1 MFLPQYAGAVTR
13 TPSSPAAGLATE
25 VDNYAAVNAT
35 HATAAGTGRGMNPP
49 GTDKAVA
56 TPPTAPRSLAA
67 DPGDEEV
74 VLAWVSPAS
83 DGGAEITHYE
93 FRYAATS
100 DTLADDWTLVEGG
113 EGARGVTVEQL
124 TNGTTYRFEVRAVN
138 EEGEGTAAATTA
150 APADADA
157 SPELAVPDL
166 TVNEGDGT
174 AVVRVTLAPPADGTV
189 TVSYATS
196 EGGASPET
204 DYTAARGTLTFPAGS
219 TAREILVIVTNDKDV
234 EGEEDLFI
242 ALNDAQGAGIGRDT
256 GQVTIQD
263 NDPEDSPGAPSVP
276 LGLLAFE
283 GDGVVRLRWRPP
295 ADDGG
300 KPVVRYEYRFR
311 EDTLPYPGSWTAVSH
326 GPEARRVTVR
336 GLTNGVRHEFQL
348 RAVNEVGAGSAA
360 EETATPADDDPP
372 PSLSIDDISV
382 SEGSDSA
389 ALRVKL
395 SRPGEEEITVA
406 YATSEGTADE
416 GADYTGVDDT
426 LTFAPGVTVLEIGV
440 AIADDNQEEE
450 NEDFTVELSDAE
462 GAQIADGTGEVT
474 ILDND
479 GEGTAD
485 VPDIPRD
492 LSATPGDGEME
503 LSWAV
508 PASDG
513 GAPITR
519 YEYRYAK
526 TADPYPDS
534 WTTVPGGSAAR
545 QVTVPDLSNGTQY
558 DFEVRAVNE
567 AGGGAADQVSATPG
581 HATGEPALAIRDDAA
596 GESDGVA
603 VVRVTLSHATD
614 EVVTVRYDT
623 EDLEATAGLD
633 YSRASGTVSF
643 NPGDTLE
650 EIRVPIVDDEDHE
663 ASERFVVRLMNA
675 TNATIEVRRGEVIIR
690 DDDANGGAGV
700 PSEPRSL
707 LGIGGDRRVELTWS
721 EPRDDGG
728 AAITRYEYRFVAGS
742 KNFPADWTTIAGGE
756 EARRLR
762 VTGLTNGVT
771 HRFQVRAVNGVG
783 AGAAA
788 LTEGTP
794 VHPDSTPTIRI
805 GDADVGEGDDEIAL
819 SVIMTP
825 AADETVR
832 IRYVTADGTAT
843 AGEDYADTTG
853 TLVFNQGT
861 NRRTI
866 TVPVLDDDDED
877 GDETFSVTLSLI
889 GDPDARIAE
898 GTATV
903 TIRDNEGDTTVTVPS
918 RPRSLFGDGG
928 DGMVTLTWRAP
939 ESDGGAAIKY
949 YEYRWAE
956 DGEAF
961 TRWVGIVGG
970 GRARKHVVTGL
981 SNGFLY
987 RFQVRA
993 VNRAGSGESAEAV
1006 ARAGQPGTRPSVS
1019 VAPEELEITEDDSA
1033 SYTVVLESEPF
1044 ASVTVRM
1051 TADLSDTDLD
1061 VQPAEVVF
1069 TTSNWHEPREIA
1081 VRSEADDD
1089 EEDDLGIV
1097 LTHEASGGGYDDVE
1111 VPSVTVDILDLGVRP
1126 VPVILGAAASTT
1138 ETARGELVFALLLSE
1153 AASETVSADYET
1165 VDGTAVEGEDYEA
1178 ASGTVVFPPG
1188 TTTRRIHV
1196 PVVDDDVS
1204 EEDETLA
1211 LELFNPV
1218 NATLAGG
1225 GERLSLEGV
1234 IIDDDEGIRVS
1245 FGAESYV
1252 VEEDGSVSVEVELS
1266 DAPDHEIRIP
1276 IEVTRGDGVEEDEFS
1291 VAEHVIFEDGET
1303 RAELEFETRGD
1314 DVDEEDEVVFL
1325 MLGPELPEG
1334 TIEGDPVATEVL
1346 IEDDD
1351 ERGVS
1356 VSPETVEVTEGDSA
1370 MYTAQLTSEPTGG
1383 VTVRMTTDLAE
1394 TSLTVEPVE
1403 LAFTPDD
1410 WNEPR
1415 TVTVHSAPDPDLDD
1429 ELGIA
1434 LTHEASGG
1442 DYDGVDAATVTVDVI
1457 DLKLPTVEGDDVR
1470 AEEAAGVIR
1479 FPVRLNAASRTP
1491 VRIRYVTADGTALS
1505 GEDYEA
1511 GTGVLTFRPG
1521 TTLQVVAVSVLNDY
1535 LEEEVE
1541 TFRLELFDPVGA
1553 TLGDAGDRLVLTGTI
1568 ADDDETV
1575 TVAFGAGRYEVDE
1588 GGLVELSVEVDG
1600 DPGRAVRVPI
1610 VATGGRN
1617 VTDDEFTVEE
1627 SVLVRQGR
1635 TSATFMFRSTE
1646 DHVDEDDEIVTLRL
1660 GSPLPEGLVAG
1671 EPASS
1676 ELTVVDDDERGVEIS
1691 ATELEVDEGGSATYT
1706 VQLTSRPTAT
1716 VTVEVGGDWAGSDV
1730 TVSPSSLTI
1739 APEAWRSPVTVT
1751 VSAAHDRDAIDEP
1764 AVTLSHNVAGGDYTG
1779 VTAADVTVTVIEDDT
1794 PVLTV
1799 PDAEGVE
1806 GEGEVVFE
1814 ATLDIRSS
1822 REVRVSYVS
1831 VGGTATEDVDY
1842 AGRRGTL
1849 VFAPLQTSTR
1859 LVVPLIDDDLDEPA
1873 EHFRLEFSDYVNA
1886 SPGEDPRP
1894 TTGTILDD
1902 DLPVLTIGAV
1912 EGTVVEGADA
1922 RIRLVREGDLTVT
1935 LSVPVTV
1942 TETGDFL
1949 AGPPPEAFDFAVGAA
1964 EAILALPTVDDALD
1978 ERNGTIE
1985 ATIPAS
1991 DDYEISGSATAQVA
2005 VSDNDA
2011 TPTVNIAA
2019 VEAAESAGDIVFPV
2033 TLRGASAYEV
2043 SVSWATADRTA
2054 VGGEDYHA
2062 ATGMVTFGPGETAG
2076 EIRVTVLDDVLPE
2089 GKETFT
2095 VTLSGPANAALG
2107 VPVAAGTIIDDDEM
2121 VVQAWLS
2128 RFGRTV
2134 ASQVVEG
2141 IGERL
2146 TGGMG
2151 RLQLNTPVSAQSVEG
2166 EGRRLGL
2173 GDVLDGSMF
2182 HLGGGGPGWEAG
2194 GSGGGWTAWGRGMR
2208 TSFDGAEEGLSVGGS
2223 VLTALAG
2230 VDYEV
2235 GPVLAG
2241 VAGSYSLGEGT
2252 LARPAEGTSEELSQ
2266 DVESTLSSV
2275 YPYLRVRMTD
2285 RVSAWGLGGYG
2296 RGEMSFPGAGTTGET
2311 GIGMKMGALGARGTL
2326 LNPAG
2331 TGISLALK
2339 SDAFMVRMSTDES
2352 AGTTPVET
2360 DASRVRFLLEAASHV
2375 QVGASGLFA
2384 PLVEVGVRVDGGD
2397 AETGT
2402 GLEVGGG
2409 LKYTNEAAGLSIE
2422 GTGRVLVSHQD
2433 TAFSEWGVG
2442 GALIFQPGGP
2452 EQGLSV
2458 SVGTSWGVTAGGAE
2472 DLWASRVDGG
2482 IGADG
2487 RRVEDSGGRFTAQL
2501 HYAMSPFGS
2510 GLSMAP
2516 YAEFAMTRGA
2526 RSRTSVMGWRL
2537 DVLDALRLN
2546 LEADLRSRDSGQGAG
2561 GLLLRVALRPRL
2573 GGSP

>member
-1 MFLPQYAGAVTR
+1 MLLVFLPQYAGAATH
-13 TPSSPAAGLATE
+13 TLLPASGGSATE
-25 VDNYAAVNAT
+25 VDDYAVAGGTPTVTAAETIGDVNA
-35 HATAAGTGRGMNPP
+35 AGSGG
-49 GTDKAVA
+49 AVA
-56 TPPTAPRSLAA
+56 APPTAPRTLAA

-74 VLAWVSPAS
+74 VLTWMPPAS

-93 FRYAATS
+93 YRYAQAS
-100 DTLADDWTLVEGG
+100 ETLPDSWTVVEGG
-113 EGARGVTVEQL
+113 EEARRVTVDGL
-124 TNGTTYRFEVRAVN
+124 TNDTTYRFEVRAVN
-138 EEGEGTAAATTA
+138 EEGPGAAAATTA

-174 AVVRVTLAPPADGTV
+174 AVVRVTLAPAADETV
-189 TVSYATS
+189 TVSYVTA
-196 EGGASPET
+196 EGSASPET

-219 TAREILVIVTNDKDV
+219 TAREIPVIITNDKDV
-234 EGEEDLFI
+234 EGEEDLFV
-242 ALNDAQGAGIGRDT
+242 ALSDAKGADIGRDT

-276 LGLLAFE
+276 VGLVAFE
-283 GDGVVRLRWRPP
+283 GDEVVRLTWRPP

-311 EDTLPYPGSWTAVSH
+311 EDTLPYPGSWTVVSQ
-326 GPEARRVTVR
+326 GAEARRVTVR
-336 GLTNGVRHEFQL
+336 GLANGVRHEFQL

-360 EETATPADDDPP
+360 EVTATPMDDDPP
-372 PSLSIDDISV
+372 PSMSIDDISV

-389 ALRVKL
+389 TLRVRL
-395 SRPGEEEITVA
+395 SRPGEEEITVK
-406 YATSEGTADE
+406 YATSDGTAEE
-416 GADYTGVDDT
+416 GADYTGVDDS
-426 LTFAPGVTVLEIGV
+426 LTFAPGVTVLEINV
-440 AIADDNQEEE
+440 AINDDNQEEE
-450 NEDFTVELSDAE
+450 NEGFTVDLSDAR
-462 GAQIADGTGEVT
+462 GARIDDGTGDVT

-479 GEGTAD
+479 GDGTAEP
-485 VPDIPRD
+485 PDIPRD
-492 LSATPGDGEME
+492 LGAEPGDGEVTV
-503 LSWAV
+503 SWAV

-519 YEYRYAK
+519 YEYRHAK
-526 TADPYPDS
+526 STDPYPDS

-545 QVTVPDLSNGTQY
+545 RVTVSGLSNGTQY

-567 AGGGAADQVSATPG
+567 AGEGQGDQVSATPS
-581 HATGEPALAIRDDAA
+581 HATGEPRLAVRDAA
-596 GESDGVA
+596 TGESDGVA

-690 DDDANGGAGV
+690 DDDANGGADV
-700 PSEPRSL
+700 PSEPRGL
-707 LGIGGDRRVELTWS
+707 LGIGGDRQVELTWS
-721 EPRDDGG
+721 QPLDDGG

-742 KNFPADWTTIAGGE
+742 KSFPAAWTTIAGGE

-771 HRFQVRAVNGVG
+771 HRFQVRAVNSVG

-805 GDADVGEGDDEIAL
+805 RDADVGEGDDEIAL

-832 IRYVTADGTAT
+832 VRYVTADGTAT
-843 AGEDYADTTG
+843 AGEDYTDTTG
-853 TLVFNQGT
+853 TLVFSQGT

-866 TVPVLDDDDED
+866 TVPVLDDDEED

-928 DGMVTLTWRAP
+928 DGMVTLTWREP
-939 ESDGGAAIKY
+939 ESDGGAAITH

-956 DGEAF
+956 DGEAY
-961 TRWVGIVGG
+961 TRWAGIVGG
-970 GRARKHVVTGL
+970 GRARKHVVKGL
-981 SNGFLY
+981 SNGVLY

-993 VNRAGSGESAEAV
+993 VNKAGPGESAETV
-1006 ARAGQPGTRPSVS
+1006 ARAGQPGTPPSVT
-1019 VAPEELEITEDDSA
+1019 VNPEELEIVEDDSA

-1044 ASVTVRM
+1044 AGVTVRM
-1051 TADLSDTDLD
+1051 TADLSDTDLE
-1061 VQPAEVVF
+1061 VQPTEVVF
-1069 TTSNWHEPREIA
+1069 TPSNWHVPQEIA

-1111 VPSVTVDILDLGVRP
+1111 VPSVTVDILDLGAR
-1126 VPVILGAAASTT
+1126 VPVILGAAASAT
-1138 ETARGELVFALLLSE
+1138 ETARGELVFVLLLSE

-1178 ASGTVVFPPG
+1178 ESGTVVFPPG
-1188 TTTRRIHV
+1188 TTTQRVRV
-1196 PVVDDDVS
+1196 RLVDDDVS

-1234 IIDDDEGIRVS
+1234 IVDDDEDIRVS
-1245 FGAESYV
+1245 FGAEAYV
-1252 VEEDGSVSVEVELS
+1252 VEEGGSVSVEVELS
-1266 DAPDHEIRIP
+1266 DAPDDEIRIP
-1276 IEVTRGDGVEEDEFS
+1276 IEVTLGEGVEEDEFS
-1291 VAEHVIFEDGET
+1291 VAAHVIFEDGET
-1303 RAELEFETRGD
+1303 RAELEFEARGD
-1314 DVDEEDEVVFL
+1314 DVVEEDEMVFL
-1325 MLGPELPEG
+1325 MLGPNLPEG
-1334 TIEGDPVATEVL
+1334 IVEGDPVSTEVL

-1356 VSPETVEVTEGDSA
+1356 VSPETLEVTEGDSA
-1370 MYTAQLTSEPTGG
+1370 TYTARLTSQPTGG

-1415 TVTVHSAPDPDLDD
+1415 TVTVHSALDPDVDD
-1429 ELGIA
+1429 ELGIV
-1434 LTHEASGG
+1434 LTHETSGG

-1457 DLKLPTVEGDDVR
+1457 DLKLPTVEGDDAR

-1479 FPVRLNAASRTP
+1479 FPVRLNAASRTA
-1491 VRIRYVTADGTALS
+1491 VRIRYATADGTALA

-1521 TTLQVVAVSVLNDY
+1521 ATLQVVAVTVLNDY

-1575 TVAFGAGRYEVDE
+1575 TVSFGAGGYEVDE
-1588 GGLVELSVEVDG
+1588 GGSVELSVEVDG

-1610 VATGGRN
+1610 VAAGGRN
-1617 VTDDEFTVEE
+1617 VTDDEFTVAED
-1627 SVLVRQGR
+1627 VLVRQGQ
-1635 TSATFMFRSTE
+1635 TSATFTFRSTE

-1671 EPASS
+1671 DPTSS
-1676 ELTVVDDDERGVEIS
+1676 EVTVVDDDERGVEIS
-1691 ATELEVDEGGSATYT
+1691 ATALEVDEGGSAAYT

-1730 TVSPSSLTI
+1730 TVSPSTLTF
-1739 APEAWRSPVTVT
+1739 APRAWRNPVTVT

-1764 AVTLSHNVAGGDYTG
+1764 AVTLSHNVTGGDYTG

-1806 GEGEVVFE
+1806 GDGEIVFE
-1814 ATLDIRSS
+1814 ATLDIQSS
-1822 REVRVSYVS
+1822 REVRVGYVS
-1831 VGGTATEDVDY
+1831 AGGTATEEVDY
-1842 AGRRGTL
+1842 AGQRGTL

-1859 LVVPLIDDDLDEPA
+1859 FMVPLIDDDIDEPA
-1873 EHFRLEFSDYVNA
+1873 EHFRLEFSNYVNA
-1886 SPGEDPRP
+1886 SPGEDPQP

-1902 DLPVLTIGAV
+1902 DLPVLTIDAV
-1912 EGTVVEGADA
+1912 EATVVEGTDA
-1922 RIRLVREGDLTVT
+1922 RVRLVREGDLTVT

-1942 TETGDFL
+1942 IETGDFL
-1949 AGPPPEAFDFAVGAA
+1949 AGPAPGEFDFAVGAA

-1978 ERNGTIE
+1978 ERDGTIE

-1991 DDYEISGSATAQVA
+1991 DDYEISGSPTVQVA

-2019 VEAAESAGDIVFPV
+2019 VEAAESAGEIAFPV

-2043 SVSWATADRTA
+2043 TVSWATADRTA
-2054 VGGEDYHA
+2054 VAGEDYRA
-2062 ATGMVTFGPGETAG
+2062 ATGTVTFAPGETVG
-2076 EIRVTVLDDVLPE
+2076 ELRVTVLDDVLPE
-2089 GKETFT
+2089 GRETFT

-2134 ASQVVEG
+2134 AGQVVEG
-2141 IGERL
+2141 IGERVA
-2146 TGGMG
+2146 GGMG
-2151 RLQLNTPVSAQSVEG
+2151 SSQLSTSVSAPSVEG
-2166 EGRRLGL
+2166 EGRRPGL

-2182 HLGGGGPGWEAG
+2182 HLGGGSPVREAG
-2194 GSGGGWTAWGRGMR
+2194 GSGGGWAAWGRGMR
-2208 TSFDGAEEGLSVGGS
+2208 TSFDGAEEGLSVDGS

-2230 VDYEV
+2230 VDYEA

-2252 LARPAEGTSEELSQ
+2252 LARSAGELSQ

-2275 YPYLRVRMTD
+2275 YPYLRVRMAD
-2285 RVSAWGLGGYG
+2285 RVSAWGLGGFG

-2311 GIGMKMGALGARGTL
+2311 GIGMQMGALGARGDL
-2326 LNPAG
+2326 MNPAG
-2331 TGISLALK
+2331 PGISLALK
-2339 SDAFMVRMSTDES
+2339 SDAFLVRMSTDES

-2384 PLVEVGVRVDGGD
+2384 PLIEVGVRMDGGD

-2409 LKYTNEAAGLSIE
+2409 LKYTNEAAGLSVE

-2452 EQGLSV
+2452 DRGLSV
-2458 SVGTSWGVTAGGAE
+2458 SVGTSWGAPAGSARDLWSPGAVGGVGAGGRDA
-2472 DLWASRVDGG
+2472 A
-2482 IGADG
+2482 
-2487 RRVEDSGGRFTAQL
+2487 DSGGRFMARL
-2501 HYAMSPFGS
+2501 HYVMSPFGS

-2516 YAEFAMTRGA
+2516 YAELGMVDGA
-2526 RSRTSVMGWRL
+2526 QSRTSLVGWRL

-2546 LEADLRSRDSGQGAG
+2546 LEADLRSRDSAQGAG
-2561 GLLLRVALRPRL
+2561 GLSLRVALRQ
-2573 GGSP
+2573 

>member
-1 MFLPQYAGAVTR
+1 MLLFLPQSADAVTDMSLR
-13 TPSSPAAGLATE
+13 LSEIPARAT
-25 VDNYAAVNAT
+25 DNY
-35 HATAAGTGRGMNPP
+35 TAAGEAPDSIAAEAGGGLSAF
-49 GTDKAVA
+49 GTDRAVA

-67 DPGDEEV
+67 NPGDGEV
-74 VLAWVSPAS
+74 ELTWIPPAS
-83 DGGAEITHYE
+83 DGGAEITRYE
-93 FRYAATS
+93 YRHAPVS
-100 DTLADDWTLVEGG
+100 DSLPASWTVVAGG
-113 EGARGVTVEQL
+113 GGAREVTVEQL

-157 SPELAVPDL
+157 SPELAVPDV

-174 AVVRVTLAPPADGTV
+174 AAVRVTLAPPADGAV
-189 TVSYATS
+189 TVSYTTS
-196 EGGASPET
+196 EGSASPET
-204 DYTAARGTLTFPAGS
+204 DYTAAWGTLTFPAGS
-219 TAREILVIVTNDKDV
+219 TAREIVVIVTNDKDV

-242 ALNDAQGAGIGRDT
+242 ALSDAQGAGIGRDT

-263 NDPEDSPGAPSVP
+263 NDPEDSLGAPSVP
-276 LGLLAFE
+276 LSLLAFE
-283 GDGVVRLRWRPP
+283 GDGVVRLTWRPP

-300 KPVVRYEYRFR
+300 KPIVRYEYRFR
-311 EDTLPYPGSWTAVSH
+311 EDTVPYPGSWTAVSH

-336 GLTNGVRHEFQL
+336 GLANGVRHEFQL

-360 EETATPADDDPP
+360 EETATPMDDDPP
-372 PSLSIDDISV
+372 PSMSIDDISV

-389 ALRVKL
+389 TLRVRL
-395 SRPGEEEITVA
+395 SRPGEEEITVK
-406 YATSEGTADE
+406 YATSDGTAEE
-416 GADYTGVDDT
+416 GADYTGVDDS

-440 AIADDNQEEE
+440 AITDDGQEEE
-450 NEDFTVELSDAE
+450 NEGFTVELSDAE
-462 GAQIADGTGEVT
+462 GARIGDGTGDVT

-479 GEGTAD
+479 GDGTAD

-492 LSATPGDGEME
+492 LAAEPGDGEME

-519 YEYRYAK
+519 YEYRHAK
-526 TADPYPDS
+526 TGDPYPDG

-545 QVTVPDLSNGTQY
+545 RVTVSGLSNGMQY

-567 AGGGAADQVSATPG
+567 AGGGAGDQVSATPSQ
-581 HATGEPALAIRDDAA
+581 ATGEPALAIRDVAA
-596 GESDGVA
+596 GESDGFA
-603 VVRVTLSHATD
+603 VVQVTLTHATD

-623 EDLEATAGLD
+623 EDLEATAGVD
-633 YSRASGTVSF
+633 YSRSSGTVSF

-650 EIRVPIVDDEDHE
+650 EIRVPIVDDADHE
-663 ASERFVVRLMNA
+663 TSERFVVTLMNA

-721 EPRDDGG
+721 QPLDDGG

-742 KNFPADWTTIAGGE
+742 KSFPADWTTIAGGE
-756 EARRLR
+756 EARRLQ

-771 HRFQVRAVNGVG
+771 HRFQVRAANSVG
-783 AGAAA
+783 PGAAA
-788 LTEGTP
+788 LAEGTP

-805 GDADVGEGDDEIAL
+805 GDADVGEGDGEIAL

-825 AADETVR
+825 AAGETVR

-843 AGEDYADTTG
+843 AGEDYTDTTG
-853 TLVFNQGT
+853 TLAFNQGA

-866 TVPVLDDDDED
+866 TVPVLDDDEED

-903 TIRDNEGDTTVTVPS
+903 TIRDNEGDTTVTVPG

-939 ESDGGAAIKY
+939 ESDGGAAITH

-961 TRWVGIVGG
+961 TRWAGIVGG
-970 GRARKHVVTGL
+970 GRARKHVVKGL
-981 SNGFLY
+981 SNGVLY

-993 VNRAGSGESAEAV
+993 VNRAGSGESAETV

-1019 VAPEELEITEDDSA
+1019 VTPEELEITEDDSA
-1033 SYTVVLESEPF
+1033 SYTVVLESQPF
-1044 ASVTVRM
+1044 AGVTVRM
-1051 TADLSDTDLD
+1051 TTDLSDTDLE
-1061 VQPAEVVF
+1061 VAPTEVVF
-1069 TTSNWHEPREIA
+1069 TTSNWHEPQAIS

-1097 LTHEASGGGYDDVE
+1097 LAHEASGGGYDDVE
-1111 VPSVTVDILDLGVRP
+1111 VPSVTVDIVDLGARP
-1126 VPVILGAAASTT
+1126 VPVILGGAASAT
-1138 ETARGELVFALLLSE
+1138 ETARGELVFVLLLSE

-1178 ASGTVVFPPG
+1178 ASGAVVFPPG
-1188 TTTRRIHV
+1188 TTNRRIHV
-1196 PVVDDDVS
+1196 PLVDDDVS
-1204 EEDETLA
+1204 EEDETFA

-1276 IEVTRGDGVEEDEFS
+1276 IEVTRGEGVEEDEFS

-1314 DVDEEDEVVFL
+1314 DVDEEDETVFL
-1325 MLGPELPEG
+1325 RLGPELPEG

-1575 TVAFGAGRYEVDE
+1575 TVSFGAGRYEVDE
-1588 GGLVELSVEVDG
+1588 GGSVELSVEVDG

-1635 TSATFMFRSTE
+1635 TSATFTFRSAE

-1671 EPASS
+1671 DPTSS
-1676 ELTVVDDDERGVEIS
+1676 ELTVLDDDERGVEIS
-1691 ATELEVDEGGSATYT
+1691 VAALEVDEGSSATYT
-1706 VQLTSRPTAT
+1706 VQLTSRPTST
-1716 VTVEVGGDWAGSDV
+1716 VTVAVGGDWAGSDV
-1730 TVSPSSLTI
+1730 TVSPSTLTI
-1739 APEAWRSPVTVT
+1739 APQAWRSPVTVT

-1764 AVTLSHNVAGGDYTG
+1764 EIMLSHNVTGGDYTG

-1794 PVLTV
+1794 PVLAV
-1799 PDAEGVE
+1799 PDAEGAE
-1806 GEGEVVFE
+1806 GDGEIVFE

-1822 REVRVSYVS
+1822 REVRVNYVS
-1831 VGGTATEDVDY
+1831 AGGTATEDVDY
-1842 AGRRGTL
+1842 TGRRGTL

-1859 LVVPLIDDDLDEPA
+1859 LVVPLIDDEIDEPA
-1873 EHFRLEFSDYVNA
+1873 EQFRLEFSDYVNS

-1902 DLPVLTIGAV
+1902 DLPVVTVGAV
-1912 EGTVVEGADA
+1912 AGTVAEGTDA
-1922 RIRLVREGDLTVT
+1922 RFRLVREGDLSVS

-1949 AGPPPEAFDFAVGAA
+1949 AGPPPESFEFAVGAA
-1964 EAILALPTVDDALD
+1964 EAVLALPTEDDALD
-1978 ERNGTIE
+1978 ERDGTIE

-1991 DDYEISGSATAQVA
+1991 DDYEISGSPTAQVA

-2011 TPTVNIAA
+2011 TPTVNIAE
-2019 VEAAESAGDIVFPV
+2019 VEAAESAGEIAFPV

-2043 SVSWATADRTA
+2043 TVGWATGDRTA
-2054 VGGEDYHA
+2054 VAGEDYRA
-2062 ATGMVTFGPGETAG
+2062 ATGMVTFAPGETVG

-2141 IGERL
+2141 IGDRL
-2146 TGGMG
+2146 TGGMERS
-2151 RLQLNTPVSAQSVEG
+2151 RLSTPVSAQSVEG

-2173 GDVLDGSMF
+2173 GDVLDGSMLY
-2182 HLGGGGPGWEAG
+2182 LGGGGPGRKAG
-2194 GSGGGWTAWGRGMR
+2194 VSGGGWTVWGRGMR
-2208 TSFDGAEEGLSVGGS
+2208 ASFDGAEEGLTVGGS

-2230 VDYEV
+2230 VDYEA

-2241 VAGSYSLGEGT
+2241 VAGSYSLGAGT
-2252 LARPAEGTSEELSQ
+2252 LARPAGGASEELSQ
-2266 DVESTLSSV
+2266 DVESVLSSV
-2275 YPYLRVRMTD
+2275 YPYLRVRIAD

-2296 RGEMSFPGAGTTGET
+2296 QGDMSFPGAGMTGET
-2311 GIGMKMGALGARGTL
+2311 GIGMKMGALGARGAL
-2326 LNPAG
+2326 LNPEGAG
-2331 TGISLALK
+2331 IALAFK
-2339 SDAFMVRMSTDES
+2339 SDAFLVRMTTDES
-2352 AGTTPVET
+2352 ARTPPVEAE
-2360 DASRVRFLLEAASHV
+2360 ASRVRLLLEAASRLE
-2375 QVGASGLFA
+2375 VGAGGLFA
-2384 PLVEVGVRVDGGD
+2384 PTVEVGMRRDYGD

-2409 LKYTNEAAGLSIE
+2409 VKYTNEAQGLSIE
-2422 GTGRVLVSHQD
+2422 GSARVLVSHRD

-2458 SVGTSWGVTAGGAE
+2458 SMGTSWGVASGSAE
-2472 DLWASRVDGG
+2472 DLWASRAAGG
-2482 IGADG
+2482 VGTGG
-2487 RRVEDSGGRFTAQL
+2487 RRAGHSNGRFTAQL
-2501 HYAMSPFGS
+2501 HYAMSPFGD
-2510 GLSMAP
+2510 GLAMAP
-2516 YAEFAMTRGA
+2516 YAELGLGGGAGA
-2526 RSRTSVMGWRL
+2526 RTSRVGWRF
-2537 DVLDALRLN
+2537 DVLSALRLS
-2546 LEADLRSRDSGQGAG
+2546 LETDLAPNDPAQGSGGFTLRGSLSR
-2561 GLLLRVALRPRL
+2561 
-2573 GGSP
+2573 